1 MEGRVGFSASS
12 SGVADYKNLP
22 GGNRLLIEV
31 LSEHEQHLLD
41 HLFRP
46 LIKRTNTKKSKQ
58 NSAIKSLQE
67 CIQAGNT
74 IDVYEQQA
82 LAYRGVDCV

>member
-1 MEGRVGFSASS
+1 MMEGKVGFSASS

-41 HLFRP
+41 LLKEDEHEEVE
-46 LIKRTNTKKSKQ
+46 
-58 NSAIKSLQE
+58 AE
-67 CIQAGNT
+67 
-74 IDVYEQQA
+74 
-82 LAYRGVDCV
+82 